1 MTEQEAIRAFG
12 ENCKWL
18 RRRIQELEEQLG
30 IRQEEQRRMD
40 REDEEVFRMVHGPRA
55 PLSDGCLHITI
66 R

>member
-30 IRQEEQRRMD
+30 IRQGMAENPVQWGAFLAGLEAGYALGAAQKKQEED
-40 REDEEVFRMVHGPRA
+40 
-55 PLSDGCLHITI
+55 
-66 R
+66 